1 MQFKILSFIVA
12 VTCCHLLCS
21 TGVEK
26 NANKT
31 SSAAVCEKWSK
42 LHVKWT
48 SVYTLSSNVAF
59 VRFDTMSRLNIS
71 CYHRFI
77 DESINSLIL
86 YTTNKHNLIDYS
98 FDIRSLLNAF
108 RFDNHTKAIYFYY
121 LSGFNLKLDNSNE
134 KNKVEH
140 NISHIFFHNSP
151 FDFYVNES
159 RLITPDLC
167 VRANFEQQTTPL
179 NFGESTVFFNCYYT
193 QSLCPYVFLNSPVK
207 YLAFDQISNSLI
219 YKNRLGFLSINESDY
234 LNVFNLQSLAIVV
247 AYEHITLQLINTNV
261 FKDMVS
267 VFLEGYLYGIQED
280 LFDTAYTFLYL
291 KVIFLQVDNL
301 RVLFSQGIAWIQY
314 LNRDLDRNVTLIDPE
329 RGDDRLV

>member
-1 MQFKILSFIVA
+1 M
-12 VTCCHLLCS
+12 
-21 TGVEK
+21 
-26 NANKT
+26 
-31 SSAAVCEKWSK
+31 
-42 LHVKWT
+42 
-48 SVYTLSSNVAF
+48 
-59 VRFDTMSRLNIS
+59 
-71 CYHRFI
+71 
-77 DESINSLIL
+77 
-86 YTTNKHNLIDYS
+86 
-98 FDIRSLLNAF
+98 
-108 RFDNHTKAIYFYY
+108 
-121 LSGFNLKLDNSNE
+121 
-134 KNKVEH
+134 
-140 NISHIFFHNSP
+140 
-151 FDFYVNES
+151 
-159 RLITPDLC
+159 
-167 VRANFEQQTTPL
+167 
-179 NFGESTVFFNCYYT
+179 
-193 QSLCPYVFLNSPVK
+193 FLNSPVK